1 MCEPKHSIVQ
11 YPDDDGD
18 DQSSGTPTAVRISG
32 WGEWLRKIGQWLH
45 LSKMGKG
52 HSEAIKTTS
61 IEAELFLPKPTYY
74 EVEWWQRRLLL
85 DGPFRGT
92 FKRTGH
98 NALEH
103 HIAMHTSDAARTSW
117 YRLQDEAK
125 QAAQQYANAVSIGNM
140 TTFRRFLTTSLQKTE
155 EPTKYVLHFELML
168 NRVGRDQLARRLK
181 EFTMRCGRVSKTNV
195 DRITKLLLGFTRKRE
210 LLIPEWADD
219 KGLWVPSKPCWE

>member
-1 MCEPKHSIVQ
+1 MCEPKHSIIQ

-61 IEAELFLPKPTYY
+61 LEAELYLPSPTYY
-74 EVEWWQRRLLL
+74 EVEWWRRRLLL

-98 NALEH
+98 NALETY
-103 HIAMHTSDAARTSW
+103 ADQYGQERMAARQ
-117 YRLQDEAK
+117 RAREQAMD
-125 QAAQQYANAVSIGNM
+125 AAQQYAQAVSIGNM
-140 TTFRRFLTTSLQKTE
+140 TTFRRFLTTSLQKTD

-219 KGLWVPSKPCWE
+219 KGLWVPPKPCWE